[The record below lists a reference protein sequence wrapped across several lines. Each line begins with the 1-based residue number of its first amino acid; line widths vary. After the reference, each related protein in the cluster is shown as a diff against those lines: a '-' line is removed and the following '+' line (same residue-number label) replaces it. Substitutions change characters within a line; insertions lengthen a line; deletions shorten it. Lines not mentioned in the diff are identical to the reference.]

1 MKIIGSNPIWVIAC
15 GREIDCSEEL
25 KMALKISMQI
35 AYNQGSLQ
43 REEETRSSQQREDMY
58 DDL

>member
-1 MKIIGSNPIWVIAC
+1 MWRTDKRDKWIKENIP
-15 GREIDCSEEL
+15 IDCSEEL

>member
-1 MKIIGSNPIWVIAC
+1 MWRKDKRDEWI
-15 GREIDCSEEL
+15 RENIPIDCSEEL